1 MANVNISY
9 WQNLTE
15 ETVSSSYLVRMRYA
29 TCHVYMPILPGAST
43 RQSYLEHIHIRCRRW
58 SGVARAPDVFDELL
72 LLFLLFLSILT
83 IWKKTKINYWGDL
96 LVGKNIRGM
105 RPPFPTEL
113 MPVYYYI
120 HCYNQLPCK
129 CDSWYSACVWGHLLT
144 DLNKYVGPLYCW
156 ATMYVGRVLCCPWW
170 DTMSMLIGQ
179 TDRRMDA
186 RPLHYAFR

>member
-1 MANVNISY
+1 
-9 WQNLTE
+9 
-15 ETVSSSYLVRMRYA
+15 
-29 TCHVYMPILPGAST
+29 
-43 RQSYLEHIHIRCRRW
+43 
-58 SGVARAPDVFDELL
+58 
-72 LLFLLFLSILT
+72 
-83 IWKKTKINYWGDL
+83 
-96 LVGKNIRGM
+96 VGKNIRGM